1 MKYSYTPTGVCAS
14 LIEFELENEIVKN
27 IAFTNGCD
35 GNAKGL
41 ARLAEGLPAIAL
53 IEKLSGVDCSGRGTS
68 CPDQLAAALRAA
80 LDKEDSA
87 TQADTQ

>member
-1 MKYSYTPTGVCAS
+1 
-14 LIEFELENEIVKN
+14 VKN

-41 ARLAEGLPAIAL
+41 GRLAEGVPATAL

-80 LDKEDSA
+80 LDREASEARTDIR
-87 TQADTQ
+87 